1 MAFTTLA
8 GTTMSFSAAVPA
20 TYTAAGYAALTWTAG
35 ACSVLSVPKLSR
47 SFNAV
52 EFAPIC
58 STSSSQKK
66 GRSKFDPVTFTLLS
80 DWADAAQMILEA
92 AEASLT
98 AVISVKIL
106 FQDGKIAYFTA
117 QVAKFDIASGGT
129 GDDQN
134 KRDVELWIQSQEITK
149 V

>member
-20 TYTAAGYAALTWTAG
+20 TYDSAGYAALAWTAG
-35 ACSVLSVPKLSR
+35 TCSVLSVPKLSR

-66 GRSKFDPVTFTLLS
+66 GRSKFDPVTFPLLS
-80 DWADAAQMILEA
+80 DWEDAAQEILET

-117 QVAKFDIASGGT
+117 QVAKFDVTTGGT

-134 KRDVELWIQSQEITK
+134 KREVEMWIQSSDITK